1 MWYDRVNWREILDL
15 HEWYISACPW
25 HLQLPCFSPSF
36 SLYAFTTFTFNNAL
50 YVYDHSPL
58 SPSWTPFWV
67 LSWLWCRRFKVL
79 TRRPLSLRTTVTNKQ
94 HVRLKCITH
103 YQTQEKKTKSK
114 HKQYPA
120 CHVSSTLFR
129 TAKLVISY
137 YDRHTLYTTTIIDIP
152 YPKTLLLPLHILHP
166 YQTRMY

>member
-1 MWYDRVNWREILDL
+1 MIQFKNPLPLPFLPLLEMVCMSSVYNEQAAQWFFVVGNTPFCLSTHVVRSCKLAGILDL

-58 SPSWTPFWV
+58 SPSWTPFWI

-103 YQTQEKKTKSK
+103 YQTQEKNK
-114 HKQYPA
+114 
-120 CHVSSTLFR
+120 
-129 TAKLVISY
+129 I
-137 YDRHTLYTTTIIDIP
+137 
-152 YPKTLLLPLHILHP
+152 
-166 YQTRMY
+166 